1 MKNSLSEA
9 ATSGT
14 NIVSGKG
21 GEEEDAEEE
30 EGISAKRRKLSHD
43 YDGKSSQLLPTRV

>member
-14 NIVSGKG
+14 NLESGKG
-21 GEEEDAEEE
+21 REEEKE